1 MTTNIFQIT
10 RNDDSVSNETPTSLL
25 EIRFS
30 LHSQIFHSSVN
41 NEMEIKCVGSTE
53 PFGYRCLAEYIKIT
67 ERGTLIKSVKCVHEK
82 FKTNMSVQRLVFKNS
97 TIEFFP
103 RNLHR
108 VFPNLTHL
116 SISRCGLKEV
126 IRKDLEGLEN
136 LIELDL
142 SCNKLK
148 SLPEDLFADM
158 KSLHTIH
165 FYNNELECLSSGMLN
180 PIKHTL
186 TFANFLNNS
195 KINTR
200 FSLGSVD
207 SFERLKTHMDI
218 YCTPPQVTCYSRDCI
233 KNAMRL
239 ENLQSKFET
248 YFESGEF
255 SDFTI
260 KLRER
265 EFKVHKFILVPQS
278 SLFRRMFS
286 NDFVNPAEMFKDV
299 KSFGE
304 ETFESF
310 LRFFYTGHVDLDCN
324 GMDMYELASDF
335 DVPELKKI
343 CIKTILRKLQSKN
356 ALEVF
361 NFGHIHAE
369 DALKFEAFGFIKK
382 DYPAVKDWMIH
393 TPLDLNKLLT
403 TSKQEMDSF
412 GRHYFVPLSDES
424 SKTI

>member
-1 MTTNIFQIT
+1 
-10 RNDDSVSNETPTSLL
+10 
-25 EIRFS
+25 
-30 LHSQIFHSSVN
+30 
-41 NEMEIKCVGSTE
+41 MEIKCVGSTE
-53 PFGYRCLAEYIKIT
+53 PFGYRCFVEYIKIT
-67 ERGTLIKSVKCVHEK
+67 DYGTEIRSVRCVHEK
-82 FKTNMSVQRLVFKNS
+82 YKTNKSVQRLVFKNS

-116 SISRCGLKEV
+116 SMSGCGLKEI
-126 IRKDLEGLEN
+126 IRKDLVGLEN

-158 KSLHTIH
+158 KNLQTIH

-180 PIKHTL
+180 PLKHTL
-186 TFANFLNNS
+186 SFANFLNNR

-200 FSLGSVD
+200 FYQGSCDSL
-207 SFERLKTHMDI
+207 ERLKTHMDVF
-218 YCTPPQVTCYSRDCI
+218 CSPPTAPCYGRDCI

-239 ENLQSKFET
+239 ELLQSKFECC
-248 YFESGEF
+248 FESGEF

-260 KLRER
+260 KVRER
-265 EFKVHKFILVPQS
+265 EFKVHKFILAPQCS
-278 SLFRRMFS
+278 VFRKMFA
-286 NDFVNPAEMFKDV
+286 NDFTHLSEMIKDV
-299 KSFGE
+299 KSFSE

-310 LRFFYTGHVDLDCN
+310 LRFFYTGTV
-324 GMDMYELASDF
+324 DF

-343 CIKTILRKLQSKN
+343 CIKAILRNLQHEN

-361 NFGHIHAE
+361 NFGHKYDE
-369 DALKFEAFGFIKK
+369 DALKLEAFRVIKNK
-382 DYPAVKDWMIH
+382 FPAVKDCMMH
-393 TPLDLNKLLT
+393 LPADLNALLA

-412 GRHYFVPLSDES
+412 ARHYFVPSPE
-424 SKTI
+424 TFQT